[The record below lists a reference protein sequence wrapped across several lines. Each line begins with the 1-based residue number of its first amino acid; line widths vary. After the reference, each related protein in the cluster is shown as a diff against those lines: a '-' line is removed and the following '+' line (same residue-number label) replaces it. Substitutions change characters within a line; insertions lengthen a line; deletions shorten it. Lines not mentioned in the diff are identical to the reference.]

1 MSKRLMGLLA
11 LTALCATALA
21 DNGSDPSVTFLTST
35 SKPAAIKIVPS
46 QSLPSFV
53 KVTQSSNNTHIS
65 GHLPFFAN
73 AKDLSGIAM
82 SFNVFLNSAQI
93 CSFTA
98 KISAALK
105 VSITSISGGSCHFS
119 GQKTNLDPF
128 TGATFHLALA

>member
-1 MSKRLMGLLA
+1 MSKRLMSLLA
-11 LTALCATALA
+11 LMALCATALA
-21 DNGSDPSVTFLTST
+21 DNGGDPSVTFLTSS
-35 SKPAAIKIVPS
+35 SKPAAIKVVPS

-53 KVTQSSNNTHIS
+53 KVTQSNNNTHIS

-82 SFNVFLNSAQI
+82 SFNVFSNSTQV

-98 KISAALK
+98 KVSLALK
-105 VSITSISGGSCHFS
+105 ISITSVSGGSCHFS
-119 GQKTNLDPF
+119 GPKSNLDPF

>member
-21 DNGSDPSVTFLTST
+21 DNSSDPSVTFLTSS

-46 QSLPSFV
+46 ESLPSFV
-53 KVTQSSNNTHIS
+53 KVIQSNNNTHIS
-65 GHLPFFAN
+65 GHIPIFAS

-82 SFNVFLNSAQI
+82 NFNVFSNSTQV

-98 KISAALK
+98 KISSALK
-105 VSITSISGGSCHFS
+105 ISITSVSGGSCHFS
-119 GQKTNLDPF
+119 GHKSNLDPF